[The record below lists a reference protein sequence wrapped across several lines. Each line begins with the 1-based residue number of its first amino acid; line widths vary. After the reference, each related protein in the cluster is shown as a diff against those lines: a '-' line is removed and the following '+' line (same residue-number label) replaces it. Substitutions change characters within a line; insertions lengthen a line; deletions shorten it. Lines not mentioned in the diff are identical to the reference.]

1 MGSASQGPW
10 CAYRHLLA
18 IFDHLDHVPALDP
31 IPITLVQRFALV
43 CQLLDERENSHEFLF
58 WPIHRQRLTPGWRWP
73 AAVQRDWLPVT
84 RDSAVAKPI
93 TRKSRAFEVA
103 FAPDPA
109 CVARARQ
116 ITGAFLEPCN
126 ANGELAENIVLAV
139 SELVTNA
146 IEHGTGEVGLRI
158 RYSDSDVRIEVT
170 DGNPTPPKCGPQR
183 MKTCRAAACSSSL
196 SSHGSGASAKTVGR
210 HGASSA
216 SLRGGRDGSPPT

>member
-1 MGSASQGPW
+1 M
-10 CAYRHLLA
+10 A

-126 ANGELAENIVLAV
+126 ANGELAEKIVLAV

-170 DGNPTPPKCGPQR
+170 DGNPTPAQMRSATDEDVSGRGLFLVAVLAREWGVSEDGGTTWCVFRVPAG
-183 MKTCRAAACSSSL
+183 RA
-196 SSHGSGASAKTVGR
+196 
-210 HGASSA
+210 
-216 SLRGGRDGSPPT
+216 